1 MGTHD
6 ETPAVLGL
14 LRMNVDP
21 AGGDHVVA
29 PSTDPGP
36 APLRHA
42 GQGGD
47 EGSTPDDV
55 LNKLEQSVVEGR
67 SGAKPRRR
75 SSVQDVVSVGGREDW
90 RRLGDAVHAARLELG
105 YTNRETF
112 AEAAGVSPR
121 TLADLESGGR
131 TNFSGRVLGSVE
143 SVLGWPSGTL
153 QRIASDPDF
162 TTPATGGLEVEL
174 VFKAP
179 IFSRRPVLQ
188 DVALIERSIITLT
201 EAARAADHRGDS
213 SPTQGK
219 LAAALVSQCWPYIAR
234 LVEQNCIPGREL
246 HPAVRPIYDTFTA
259 VADRFAPDDPNS
271 HYTKFLAGDDTD
283 VTDAVKSR
291 YKQRMNAA
299 RREAHGGGED
309 PDSVVFRPRG
319 AKMSN
324 ARLNP

>member
-1 MGTHD
+1 MLAPTAD
-6 ETPAVLGL
+6 LAPPA
-14 LRMNVDP
+14 R
-21 AGGDHVVA
+21 ARHGGQAAASDQ
-29 PSTDPGP
+29 PTTDG
-36 APLRHA
+36 AEHT
-42 GQGGD
+42 
-47 EGSTPDDV
+47 TPDA
-55 LNKLEQSVVEGR
+55 LEYGIPDAVDYAIDDKRGERG
-67 SGAKPRRR
+67 GAKPRRR

-121 TLADLESGGR
+121 TLADLESGSR

-143 SVLGWPSGTL
+143 SVLGWPSGTM

-213 SPTQGK
+213 SPTQDK
-219 LAAALVSQCWPYIAR
+219 LAAALVSHCWPYIAR

-259 VADRFAPDDPNS
+259 VADRFAPDDHNS

-291 YKQRMNAA
+291 YKLRMNAA
-299 RREAHGGGED
+299 RREAHGGGEE
-309 PDSVVFRPRG
+309 PHSAYLNVRG
-319 AKMSN
+319 SKMSN
-324 ARLNP
+324 ARMDP